1 MNKRLIPLL
10 LIFLLFSLM
19 GTPVQAMDCEWVSQ
33 LKTNSGTEID
43 VSDEDYLESP
53 ILREEYEQL
62 LKKIASYSV
71 CIDKEIKNILSEM
84 SSSATEGTNRA
95 QLILTLEEKL
105 REVKNADENINQQL
119 LQQEQQYDQFREEV
133 VSLDK
138 TFNKLI
144 ESLELALATQMKGLE
159 GVDDELKSKLESTAN
174 QIKKLSARQTDTDNK
189 MDNVNNTLATQMR
202 DLKGIDDEL
211 ESKLKSNANKIKKLS
226 ARLTNTDNKM
236 GKKLNNL
243 NKTLE
248 TLNHCLNRFFAQI
261 LISLK
266 T

>member
-1 MNKRLIPLL
+1 
-10 LIFLLFSLM
+10 M

-43 VSDEDYLESP
+43 VSDEDYLEST

-62 LKKIASYSV
+62 LKKIASYGV

-84 SSSATEGTNRA
+84 ASSATEGTNRA

-105 REVKNADENINQQL
+105 IEVKNADENINQQL

-133 VSLDK
+133 ASLDE
-138 TFNKLI
+138 TFKKLI

-174 QIKKLSARQTDTDNK
+174 QIN
-189 MDNVNNTLATQMR
+189 
-202 DLKGIDDEL
+202 
-211 ESKLKSNANKIKKLS
+211 
-226 ARLTNTDNKM
+226 
-236 GKKLNNL
+236 
-243 NKTLE
+243 
-248 TLNHCLNRFFAQI
+248 
-261 LISLK
+261 
-266 T
+266 

>member
-1 MNKRLIPLL
+1 
-10 LIFLLFSLM
+10 M
-19 GTPVQAMDCEWVSQ
+19 GTPVQAMDCEWVSK
-33 LKTNSGTEID
+33 LKTNSGTE
-43 VSDEDYLESP
+43 

-95 QLILTLEEKL
+95 QLILTLEGKL
-105 REVKNADENINQQL
+105 REIKNADENINQQL
-119 LQQEQQYDQFREEV
+119 LKQEHQYDQFREEV

-174 QIKKLSARQTDTDNK
+174 QIMKLSARQTDTDKK
-189 MDNVNNTLATQMR
+189 MDNELSELNKTIATQMR
-202 DLKGIDDEL
+202 DL
-211 ESKLKSNANKIKKLS
+211 
-226 ARLTNTDNKM
+226 
-236 GKKLNNL
+236 
-243 NKTLE
+243 
-248 TLNHCLNRFFAQI
+248 
-261 LISLK
+261 
-266 T
+266 